1 MNSLQKHYWTVV
13 REDLCLKSRNFSP
26 YNLPTLKKVELE
38 TPFTENETFLF
49 LELLGLTKPC
59 LIQNIE
65 NQKGQ
70 IVGCRL
76 TLRKK
81 AIYRFLQTWLIE
93 FIPISKDF
101 GVWKNQSLEINVQD
115 PFISQE
121 IRRFYLLFEKLGI
134 LKIKLFFDNGSE
146 DFCQS
151 FRIPR
156 DK

>member
-26 YNLPTLKKVELE
+26 YNLPALKKVELE
-38 TPFTENETFLF
+38 TSFTENEAFLF
-49 LELLGLTKPC
+49 LELLGLSKPC

-81 AIYRFLQTWLIE
+81 AIYRFLQTWIIE
-93 FIPISKDF
+93 FISFSKDF
-101 GVWKNQSLEINVQD
+101 GVWKNQSLEIIVQD

-121 IRRFYLLFEKLGI
+121 IRRFYLLFEKLSI